1 MRSPV
6 VLILLGTTV
15 LVGASAPAVCAIYAF
30 TDARGTVHYSN
41 VPSDARYRLVIAS
54 PPGEEAGAVTLQ
66 TLLQRSQPYLGMI
79 EHAAQANRLDPAL
92 VRAVIVAESAC
103 NPQATSRRGARGLMQ
118 LMPDTARQYGVR
130 NAFDPEQNIRA
141 GSHYLRDLADRYQDD
156 LQLMLA
162 AYNAGPQAVD
172 SGGGKIPPFRET
184 LDYVPRV
191 LRIYHRLI
199 ELGRPS

>member
-1 MRSPV
+1 MRGAV
-6 VLILLGTTV
+6 VIVLLGATV
-15 LVGASAPAVCAIYAF
+15 LVAAPRPGTSAIYAF
-30 TDARGTVHYSN
+30 TDSRGTVHYSN

-54 PPGEEAGAVTLQ
+54 PPGEDDATVTLQ
-66 TLLQRSQPYLGMI
+66 TLLQKSQPYLGMI
-79 EHAAQANRLDPAL
+79 EHAAHANHLDPAL

-103 NPQATSRRGARGLMQ
+103 DPQATSRRGARGLMQ

-130 NAFDPEQNIRA
+130 DAFDPEQNIRA

-156 LQLMLA
+156 LQLILA

-172 SGGGKIPPFRET
+172 SGGKKIPPFRET

>member
-1 MRSPV
+1 MRAPV
-6 VLILLGTTV
+6 VLIVLGATV
-15 LVGASAPAVCAIYAF
+15 MVASWRPAAAAIYAF
-30 TDARGTVHYSN
+30 TDERGTVHYSN
-41 VPSDARYRLVIAS
+41 VPSDPRYRPLIAS
-54 PPGEEAGAVTLQ
+54 PAEVIDGKVSIQ
-66 TLLQRSQPYLGMI
+66 TLLQRSQPYSDMI

-103 NPQATSRRGARGLMQ
+103 NPLATSRRGARGLMQ

-130 NAFDPEQNIRA
+130 NVFDPEQNIRA

-156 LQLMLA
+156 LQLVLA

-172 SGGGKIPPFRET
+172 SRGKTIPPWRET

-199 ELGRPS
+199 ELGQPS

>member
-1 MRSPV
+1 MR
-6 VLILLGTTV
+6 
-15 LVGASAPAVCAIYAF
+15 APAVLIVLGAVVMVASWRPTAAAIYAF
-30 TDARGTVHYSN
+30 TDERGTVHYSN
-41 VPSDARYRLVIAS
+41 VPSDPRYRPVIAS
-54 PPGEEAGAVTLQ
+54 PTEKVDGKVSIQ
-66 TLLQRSQPYLGMI
+66 TLLQRSQPYSGMI

-130 NAFDPEQNIRA
+130 NVFDPEQNIRA
-141 GSHYLRDLADRYQDD
+141 GSHYLRDLADRYQND
-156 LQLMLA
+156 LQLVLA

-172 SGGGKIPPFRET
+172 AGGGKIPRFRET

-191 LRIYHRLI
+191 LRIYHRLV
-199 ELGRPS
+199 ELAEAS